1 MQQFYLNLKR
11 WVVLL
16 LPLFISANLFAQ
28 TNVTGVVR
36 DDTGPLPGVTVTVVG
51 TTNGTQTNANG
62 VYSIKVAKGTVLKFS
77 SVGYTPKEVTVG
89 DNSVINVTLA
99 AGKGELNEVVV
110 TSFGIKRQEKALGY
124 ATTTITAKQL
134 TEAGNTNFASALY
147 GKAPGVKITTAPGGS
162 SSAVNVQIRG
172 INSLNYNTQPL
183 YVVDGV
189 IIRNNSEAG
198 AGGSNNDGYWS
209 DQRIRGNGILDIN
222 PQDIES
228 LTVLKG
234 ASATAL
240 YGSDAMSGAIVIT
253 TKKGSKS
260 RGLGVDFNYV
270 GTAEQ
275 VAFTPNFQNVYGPGY
290 DRATNLA
297 GGFTED
303 GWLAD
308 ANSPSGYRPRFS
320 SYAQF
325 GPKMEGQKIRWWDGE
340 IRDYTPQPNNYKDL
354 FQTGYSS
361 NANIAISNQTDK
373 VNYRLS
379 ATRLDYTGIQRG
391 QKQQKN
397 SFNLNTTV
405 KLSDKISTDI
415 VASYVN
421 TLTHNRPYQLGRVLA
436 NFGGFL
442 NRSEKAD
449 VLLDNYQTSE
459 GYKYV
464 TLANAARNPAE
475 AFKYNMSGADIMDF
489 FWTQL
494 KNSEDENENRLITSA
509 TLNWDVLKN
518 VKFRGRIGSDYT
530 GRNTESM
537 QYNEY
542 PIAFNAPSSTGYYGV
557 SKAQYSVTYGDLLL
571 TYSPKLTKDLSMS
584 VSGGYTSRSET
595 YRDQSSG
602 TNGGLVTEN
611 FFSLSNSYGT
621 QTTTATRGF
630 LKSQAFFGILNFNY
644 KNFLFLEGTA
654 RNESASTLPP
664 KNNTYFYPSVNAGFV
679 FTDAFKMPEFISYGK
694 LRASYGVVGNKAPR
708 YVPNVLYNQS
718 SLQTQ
723 NGSVTQLTYDATYG
737 NLELK
742 PEMKYEQEY
751 GLEARFL
758 KDRLGLD
765 FTYYNNQVK
774 NVIMALNVAP
784 TTGASSLLA
793 NAATLHSNGLEV
805 GLSGKP
811 ITGKFNWD
819 VRLNFAVNH
828 SKVNNLAPGF
838 DRLTFYYGDQS
849 ALLVVAQPNQP
860 IGNILVYPIAKDAN
874 GNKIVNSD
882 GLYTIDKTKYVNVGN
897 IQPKIVGGIAN
908 TFNYKG
914 FSLDVLVDYRWGG
927 KMVSNPLKYGT
938 AAGMYESTLQYRD
951 AAHGGLAY
959 YIDGSGDKH
968 LGTAPNGGKTYND
981 GVVLPGVNESGQ
993 KNTTIVDAATY
1004 YLNTYDWGEN
1014 SVNEN
1019 AVFKNNYVKLREVV
1033 LGYRLP
1039 ASVNKA
1045 LHVNNLRFSL
1055 VGRNLVYVY
1064 RTLKNLDP
1072 EAPIGDKW
1080 YRQGVDEGSSPATRS
1095 FGFSLN
1101 ANF

>member
-1 MQQFYLNLKR
+1 MQQFYLNLKK

-16 LPLFISANLFAQ
+16 LPLFISANVFAQ

-36 DDTGPLPGVTVTVVG
+36 DDSGPLPGVSVVIKG
-51 TTNGTQTNANG
+51 TTTGTQTNSSGA
-62 VYSIKVAKGTVLKFS
+62 YSIKVAKGAVLKFT
-77 SVGYTPKEVTVG
+77 SVGYAAKEVTVG
-89 DNSVINVTLA
+89 DDAVINVTLA
-99 AGKGELNEVVV
+99 LGKGELNEVVV
-110 TSFGIKRQEKALGY
+110 TSFGIKRQERSLGY
-124 ATTTITAKQL
+124 ATTTVTAKQL

-275 VAFTPNFQNVYGPGY
+275 VAFTPKFQNVYGPGY

-308 ANSPSGYRPRFS
+308 PNSPSGFRPRFS

-373 VNYRLS
+373 INYRLS

-449 VLLDNYQTSE
+449 VLLDNYQTSA

-464 TLANAARNPAE
+464 TLANASRNPAE

-494 KNSEDENENRLITSA
+494 KNSEDETENRLITSA

-530 GRNTESM
+530 GRNTESQ

-542 PIAFNAPSSTGYYGV
+542 PAAFNGSSSTGYYGV
-557 SKAQYSVTYGDLLL
+557 SKGQYSVTYGDLLL

-584 VSGGYTSRSET
+584 LSGGYTSRSET

-630 LKSQAFFGILNFNY
+630 LKSQAVFGVLNFNY
-644 KNFLFLEGTA
+644 KNYLFLEGTA

-664 KNNTYFYPSVNAGFV
+664 QNNTYFYPSVNAGFV

-737 NLELK
+737 NLGLK

-765 FTYYNNQVK
+765 FTYYTNQVK
-774 NVIMALNVAP
+774 DVIMALNVAP
-784 TTGASSLLA
+784 SNGAASLLA
-793 NAATLHSNGLEV
+793 NAATLHSDGLEV
-805 GLSGKP
+805 GFSGKP
-811 ITGKFNWD
+811 ITGKFSWD
-819 VRLNFAVNH
+819 VRLNFAINH

-838 DRLTFYYGDQS
+838 DRLTFYTGDQS

-882 GLYTIDKTKYVNVGN
+882 GLYTIDKSKYVNVGN
-897 IQPKIVGGIAN
+897 IQPKIAGGIAN

-914 FSLDVLVDYRWGG
+914 FSLDVLVDYRFGG

-951 AAHGGLAY
+951 EAHGGLAY
-959 YIDGSGDKH
+959 YIDGSGGKH
-968 LGTAPNGGKTYND
+968 LGAAPSGSKTYHD
-981 GVVLPGVNESGQ
+981 GVILQGVNDNGQ
-993 KNTTIVDAATY
+993 ANSTIVDAATY

-1019 AVFKNNYVKLREVV
+1019 AVFKNNYIKLREVV
-1033 LGYRLP
+1033 FGYKLP
-1039 ASVNKA
+1039 ASVSKA

-1055 VGRNLVYVY
+1055 VGRNLLYIY